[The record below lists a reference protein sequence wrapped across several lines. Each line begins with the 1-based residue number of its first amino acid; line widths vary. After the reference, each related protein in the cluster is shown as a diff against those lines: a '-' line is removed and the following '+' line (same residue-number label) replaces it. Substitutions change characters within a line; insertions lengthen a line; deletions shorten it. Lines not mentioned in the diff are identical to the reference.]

1 MSRLIAALYG
11 VVSYLVFFLTFLY
24 LIGFVS
30 GFAVPRHVDSGVSGA
45 LLPALLVNLL
55 LIALFGVQHSVMAR
69 PAFKRRLTQL
79 ISPAIERSTFVLAGS
94 IALIVLFWQWR
105 PLTAELWRVDSSA
118 GAMALLGLQGLGW
131 AMVLVSTFLIN
142 HFELFGLRQ
151 VYDHLRRR
159 PAAPHRFVTPL
170 LYRIVRHPI
179 MLGFLIAFWATPVM
193 TAGKLLF
200 AAGMTTYILIGVSFE
215 ERDHAHTLGR
225 EYEEYRERVPGLVPG
240 TKGFGRKR
248 VTAARPPLAG

>member
-1 MSRLIAALYG
+1 MSRLIAAVYG

-30 GFAVPRHVDSGVSGA
+30 GLLVPKHVDSGASGA
-45 LLPALLVNLL
+45 LLTALLVNLA

-69 PAFKRRLTQL
+69 PAFKRRVTQL

-94 IALIVLFWQWR
+94 VALIVLFWQWR
-105 PLTAELWRVDSSA
+105 PLTAELWRVDQPI
-118 GAMALLGLQGLGW
+118 GAMVLLGLQGIGW

-159 PAAPHRFVTPL
+159 PAAPHRFVTPF

-215 ERDHAHTLGR
+215 ERDLAHTLGGD
-225 EYEEYRERVPGLVPG
+225 YEAYRERVPGLVPG
-240 TKGFGRKR
+240 SKVFGRKR
-248 VTAARPPLAG
+248 VTAARRV